1 MTPGRSPSR
10 ADTGGRPAPGRSTR
24 RRGLL
29 AAATT
34 VLALVAACSGGSP
47 PQDAPS
53 RLRPFDSYRVQGLQV
68 VVSFS
73 GVPDRPGPCGADYRA
88 QASET
93 VDRVYIR
100 VREYP
105 HASPAGEVACPAIA
119 QVRTTSVTLA
129 QPLGSRAVVDGATGE
144 IVLQPRPTTPT
155 SP

>member
-1 MTPGRSPSR
+1 MTARR
-10 ADTGGRPAPGRSTR
+10 TTR
-24 RRGLL
+24 
-29 AAATT
+29 AAATAASAVVAAV
-34 VLALVAACSGGSP
+34 VLAACSGGSP
-47 PQDAPS
+47 APDATG
-53 RLRPFDSYRVQGLQV
+53 RLQPFDSYRVQGRQV

-105 HASPAGEVACPAIA
+105 HAAPAGEVACPAIA
-119 QVRTTSVTLA
+119 QLRTAAVTLE

-144 IVLQPRPTTPT
+144 IVLQPRPTTTP